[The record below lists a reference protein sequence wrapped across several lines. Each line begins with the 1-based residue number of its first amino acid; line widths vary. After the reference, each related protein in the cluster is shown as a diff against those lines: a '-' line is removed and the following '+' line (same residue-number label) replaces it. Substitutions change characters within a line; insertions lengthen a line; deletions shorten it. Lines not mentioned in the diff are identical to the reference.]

1 MHAFDKVTGRLHKSG
16 CLQQITRPRAGG
28 EEWGEDRRQ
37 SGTKHTAI
45 IYPCPRL
52 TEKISG
58 SPGFPVMPQR
68 QQDPS
73 PDDGRRHGPRWKV
86 VNTPTCPLHGHAGI
100 LGTGDKVSPD
110 TVLLVF
116 YAHSTIMVIS
126 GRASVQKHPTRQ
138 VHIRC

>member
-1 MHAFDKVTGRLHKSG
+1 
-16 CLQQITRPRAGG
+16 
-28 EEWGEDRRQ
+28 
-37 SGTKHTAI
+37 
-45 IYPCPRL
+45 
-52 TEKISG
+52 
-58 SPGFPVMPQR
+58 MPQR

-126 GRASVQKHPTRQ
+126 GRASAQSIQPDKSTSDAENNPADKNSELPSSDMTSLDSLTRLNPQ
-138 VHIRC
+138 GNRDLTRH